1 MSNQDQQASPP
12 PAANKDA
19 GKRFRNIV
27 WITFGIALVLVNV
40 IAEVGYRITGIEIHM
55 FLRISLVVGVTVG
68 ASVLG
73 GAGILIGKLGEE
85 RPLSGWALWPVIVLR
100 ERRILFRGSIP
111 SH

>member
-27 WITFGIALVLVNV
+27 WITFAIALVLVNV
-40 IAEVGYRITGIEIHM
+40 IAEVGYRITGIDIHM

-85 RPLSGWALWPVIVLR
+85 RPLSGKARDTLGADRR
-100 ERRILFRGSIP
+100 E
-111 SH
+111 